1 MSSTR
6 AGGYVGKGVPMRQA
20 ARFTR
25 GNGRY
30 VNDLPVANAAHVAFV
45 RSSEAHARIV
55 SVDVE
60 SARAHPEAIAVMTA
74 ADLDRVIAGRYW
86 GGWAGTS
93 EADYLPLAADKV
105 RWVGEPVVAVL
116 AANRYLAEDIAELV
130 EIDYDPLPPVMDAER
145 SLADPSVRLYEEWDS
160 NVYFHEEFEGGT
172 PDEIIASAPN
182 VIRRR
187 FHSQRQTGA
196 PLEPRGIVANWDPGR
211 QALTLQANYQ
221 DVFLARAS
229 IARVLGMPHHRVRIV
244 APDSGGGFGTKLQL
258 YPEELACCCISIVLD
273 GRWNVKWIQDRQED
287 LLGTIQARDVV
298 AEIELAHDDEG
309 RVLAMKARMVSDGGA
324 YGIPA
329 RGNTTEGALAAKEL
343 PGPYDIAH
351 YSYVLDV
358 AMTNKPPVNPFRGV
372 ALPMTTTYI
381 ERMMEEVAKATGL
394 DRLHVRRLNLVK
406 EFPHASV
413 TGWVH
418 EPGSYVEALERAAEL
433 IGYEGFEERRRELRD
448 QGRYLGLGLSS
459 GCEIVAPGATW
470 YGERGVPL
478 SSQEGCQIRMD
489 PSGKVHAQF
498 GTTAQGQG
506 IETALSQ
513 VVADELGVPIEDVT
527 VGMGDTE
534 TAPHGGGAWA
544 SRQAMLGGSAAHM
557 AGSRLRV
564 KLQTI
569 AAHLLEASAE
579 DVELADGRAQ
589 VRGSPSSSLTMEE
602 LAATAYYKSARL
614 PQDMEPALEETAHFE
629 PPPSTHSN
637 AAHAAIVEVD
647 PATGHIAFHKY
658 VIVQDSGRIINPL
671 LARGQLFGGTA
682 QGIGGAIF
690 EHVLYDELGQPLATT
705 FMDYLLPSSLD
716 IPEFEIEYIETLAAD
731 NPLGAKGIGESGTC
745 FSAGA
750 IVTAV
755 SDALGVE
762 VNQLGLSPS
771 AVFGLMAE
779 AGIVETSPAAG

>member
-1 MSSTR
+1 MSGTR
-6 AGGYVGKGVPMRQA
+6 AGGYVGKGVPMQQA

-25 GNGRY
+25 GSGRY

-45 RSSEAHARIV
+45 RSSEAHARIRG
-55 SVDVE
+55 VE
-60 SARAHPEAIAVMTA
+60 VEAARAHPEAIAVLTA
-74 ADLDRVIAGRYW
+74 AELAPVIKGRYW

-93 EADYLPLAADKV
+93 EADYLPLAAEKV
-105 RWVGEPVVAVL
+105 RWVGEPIAAVL
-116 AANRYLAEDIAELV
+116 APNRYVAEDIAELAEV
-130 EIDYDPLPPVMDAER
+130 RYDPLPPVMDAEQ
-145 SLADPSVRLYEEWDS
+145 SLADPSVRLYEEWES
-160 NVYFHEEFEGGT
+160 NTYFHEEFEGGT
-172 PDEIIASAPN
+172 PDAIIAAAHN

-187 FHSQRQTGA
+187 FRSQRQTSA
-196 PLEPRGIVANWDPGR
+196 PLEPRGIIASWDPGR
-211 QALTLQANYQ
+211 QALSLQANYQ
-221 DVFLARAS
+221 DVFLARSS

-244 APDSGGGFGTKLQL
+244 APDSGGGFGTKLPL
-258 YPEELACCCISIVLD
+258 YPEELACCCISIVLE

-287 LLGTIQARDVV
+287 LLGTSQARDVL
-298 AEIELAHDDEG
+298 ADIEVAHDEDG
-309 RVLAMKARMVSDGGA
+309 RVLAMRSRVISDGGA

-358 AMTNKPPVNPFRGV
+358 AMTNKPPIHPFRGV
-372 ALPMTTTYI
+372 ALPTTTTYI

-418 EPGSYVEALERAAEL
+418 EPGSYVEALDRAAEL
-433 IGYEGFEERRRELRD
+433 IGYDDFRDRQRELREH
-448 QGRYLGLGLSS
+448 GRYLGLGLSS
-459 GCEIVAPGATW
+459 GCELVAPGATW

-478 SSQEGCQIRMD
+478 SSQEGCQLRMD

-506 IETALSQ
+506 IETALAQ

-534 TAPHGGGAWA
+534 TAPYGGGAWA
-544 SRQAMLGGSAAHM
+544 SRQAMLGGSAAHV
-557 AGSRLRV
+557 AGGRLRE
-564 KLQTI
+564 KLRTI
-569 AAHLLEASAE
+569 AGWLLEASAE

-589 VRGSPSSSLTMEE
+589 VRGSPGSSLTMEE
-602 LAATAYYKSARL
+602 LATTAYYKSARL
-614 PQDMEPALEETAHFE
+614 PPDMEPALEETAHFE
-629 PPPSTHSN
+629 PPASTHSN
-637 AAHAAIVEVD
+637 GAHAAIVEVD
-647 PATGHIAFHKY
+647 PATGHIAFHRY

-671 LARGQLFGGTA
+671 IARGQLVGGAA

-690 EHVLYDELGQPLATT
+690 EHVLYDEFGQPLATT

-716 IPEFEIEYIETLAAD
+716 IPEFEIEYIETPAPD

-745 FSAGA
+745 FSPAA
-750 IVTAV
+750 IATAV
-755 SDALGVE
+755 GDALGVE
-762 VNQLGLSPS
+762 VNRTGLSPT
-771 AVFGLMAE
+771 VVYELMAE
-779 AGIVETSPAAG
+779 AGIVTAG